1 MNSQWLNIVGLVF
14 GIVGSTML
22 SYGLFINKKDAIELG
37 VSRFCGDSEEE
48 NLKLPQIQ
56 DRLKQSRNAKWG
68 LFFLMISFILQ
79 IAANWPK
86 S

>member
-68 LFFLMISFILQ
+68 LFF
-79 IAANWPK
+79 
-86 S
+86 